1 MSSKLRLIIFLT
13 FVLMF
18 LIAAPLLV
26 LYTAGYRLDIA
37 SGRIVH
43 TAVLN
48 MTSVPRNANVLI
60 DGEQEYDRTPSV
72 IETVLPGEHE
82 IKLEKDEY
90 ISWKQNLF
98 FKSRET
104 TFADVILFLDKEPVP
119 VQHLN
124 ILASGVSPS
133 GDKLIYLTQE
143 SSWLEMW
150 STEGDESSTQLL
162 MRLSF
167 NRSSHYTISFSPQ
180 GDYVLLVREY
190 GSLHELVPVET
201 NSNVPSTLSMELA
214 DVDSYWWDVED
225 DNLLYVK
232 ADNETLKVDIKAYTK
247 ELIITDLSVITSF
260 EERNIILS
268 EHNNRSVLSF
278 LDEEIASIITYLP
291 LGNYTFIP
299 TPSPLIGLFDSQH
312 NRLILIDT
320 NNREQPI
327 LLNEMAVRWTW
338 NKNGQQL
345 LYTSDFDLRLY
356 QRDQHQT
363 HTITRLSEKIDQIA
377 WYPKG
382 SVVLYQAAGTTF
394 ALAIKDPQPD
404 HLPLITDTP
413 GQVLILDEG
422 DVMLLMGEDG
432 TIWQREL
439 QK

>member
-1 MSSKLRLIIFLT
+1 MSSRLRQIIFLT

-60 DGEQEYDRTPSV
+60 DGQPEPDRTPSV

-82 IKLEKDEY
+82 IKLEKAEY

-104 TFADVILFLDKEPVP
+104 TFADVILFLDKAPEQI
-119 VQHLN
+119 QHLN
-124 ILASGVSPS
+124 VLASEVSPS

-150 STEGDESSTQLL
+150 STEGDERSTQLL

-167 NRSSHYTISFSPQ
+167 DRSSHYTISFSPH
-180 GDYVLLVREY
+180 GDYVLLARED
-190 GSLHELVPVET
+190 GAFHELALAQINE
-201 NSNVPSTLSMELA
+201 NSTKLPTELI
-214 DVDSYWWDVED
+214 DVDAYWWDAED
-225 DNLLYVK
+225 DNLLYIKV
-232 ADNETLKVDIKAYTK
+232 DNETFRVNIKDDTK
-247 ELIITDLSVITSF
+247 ELIATDLSVMTSF
-260 EERNIILS
+260 EEQSVILS

-278 LDEEIASIITYLP
+278 LDKEIASIITYLP
-291 LGNYTFIP
+291 LGDYTFIP
-299 TPSPLIGLFDSQH
+299 TPSPLIGLFDSKH
-312 NRLILIDT
+312 SRLILIDT

-327 LLNEMAVRWTW
+327 LLNESAVQWTW
-338 NKNGQQL
+338 NNNDQQL
-345 LYTSDFDLRLY
+345 LYTSGFDLRLY

-382 SVVLYQAAGTTF
+382 SVVLYQATGTTY

-404 HLPLITDTP
+404 HLPLILDTP
-413 GQVLILDEG
+413 GQLLLLDEG
-422 DVMLLMGEDG
+422 DELLLIGEDG
-432 TIWQREL
+432 VIWQRAL

>member
-1 MSSKLRLIIFLT
+1 
-13 FVLMF
+13 MF

-60 DGEQEYDRTPSV
+60 DEQPEPDRTPSV

-82 IKLEKDEY
+82 IKLEKAEY

-104 TFADVILFLDKEPVP
+104 TFADVILFLDKAPEEIR
-119 VQHLN
+119 HLDV
-124 ILASGVSPS
+124 LASEVSPS

-150 STEGDESSTQLL
+150 STEGDERSTQLL

-167 NRSSHYTISFSPQ
+167 DNSSHYTLSFSPH
-180 GDYVLLVREY
+180 GDYILLARED
-190 GSLHELVPVET
+190 GAFHELALAQINENLTTLPTELI
-201 NSNVPSTLSMELA
+201 NVDT
-214 DVDSYWWDVED
+214 YWWDAED
-225 DNLLYVK
+225 DNLLYIKV
-232 ADNETLKVDIKAYTK
+232 DNETFRVNIKDDTK
-247 ELIITDLSVITSF
+247 ELITTDLSVMTSF
-260 EERNIILS
+260 EEQSVILS

-278 LDEEIASIITYLP
+278 LDKEIASIITYLP
-291 LGNYTFIP
+291 LGDYTFIP
-299 TPSPLIGLFDSQH
+299 TPSPLIGLFDSKH
-312 NRLILIDT
+312 SRLILIDT

-327 LLNEMAVRWTW
+327 LLNESAVQWTW
-338 NKNGQQL
+338 NNNDQQL
-345 LYTSDFDLRLY
+345 LYTSGFDLRLY

-363 HTITRLSEKIDQIA
+363 HNITRLSEKIDQIA

-382 SVVLYQAAGTTF
+382 SVVLYQVAGTTY

-404 HLPLITDTP
+404 PQPLILDTP
-413 GQVLILDEG
+413 GQLLLLDEG
-422 DVMLLMGEDG
+422 DDLLLIGEDG
-432 TIWQREL
+432 VIWQRAL